1 MSETPNGP
9 FPDYRAERAETER
22 EYLDRAFQCWLE
34 WRNANTPTPAQVA

>member
-22 EYLDRAFQCWLE
+22 EYLDRIFSDWLQ
-34 WRNANTPTPAQVA
+34 WVNANTPTPQE